1 MGYTAA
7 CAAVEDQE
15 GEKMLPAKFRGFAS
29 RVGRLAS
36 RALVW
41 RKTSANDAV
50 RTSSTAVISSTN
62 ASTFGAASTSF
73 DNAVTS
79 SNAATSGSVTIARAA
94 RPSHTLR
101 RALFAM
107 LVAAATIL
115 TMLIVP
121 PAHNAKADQA
131 WWDKSGNGFFT
142 HNGYWVGDAQR
153 DIDLSYPEIE
163 TVNDNGRIRRKITW
177 KVTFNANSLALKRM
191 GSSQFAAENIGNQKS
206 DGQAWDGRSYIYVY
220 LPRGIDDSSVHV
232 YREFTK

>member
-62 ASTFGAASTSF
+62 ANTFGTASTSF

-79 SNAATSGSVTIARAA
+79 SSAATSGSVTIARAA

-107 LVAAATIL
+107 FVAAATIV

-121 PAHNAKADQA
+121 PVKEANAANVS
-131 WWDKSGNGFFT
+131 WDYIGM
-142 HNGYWVGDAQR
+142 
-153 DIDLSYPEIE
+153 DIFLLTLLRVMMY
-163 TVNDNGRIRRKITW
+163 
-177 KVTFNANSLALKRM
+177 
-191 GSSQFAAENIGNQKS
+191 IG
-206 DGQAWDGRSYIYVY
+206 I
-220 LPRGIDDSSVHV
+220 SVFS
-232 YREFTK
+232 RQI